1 MAGQTLS
8 CFSSLYL
15 LQSVGLEVAKTTS
28 ACQPS
33 DEPNAIL
40 NQSPDL
46 VDNTMFGRVWFGS
59 EKLKGDAEDSWQASL
74 KAVQPKESGTKSGS
88 CCRYSNLRLHRSKR
102 IEQKKGG
109 WRWRWGGLSA
119 RTAQHSLNT
128 PCHQATVRVSPSWRL
143 TATPKTN
150 PCKPY

>member
-102 IEQKKGG
+102 IEQKKGRVEVEVG
-109 WRWRWGGLSA
+109 WIERQNSAAQLKHTLPPSHGKGLTQLAIDS
-119 RTAQHSLNT
+119 N
-128 PCHQATVRVSPSWRL
+128 
-143 TATPKTN
+143 PKN
-150 PCKPY
+150 EPL